1 MVSGAAHSKTF
12 SWARLASFLL
22 FWLMIAGKSAKD
34 VPVGAVAAVA
44 ATWISLKLLPPGG
57 ARLRVWPLFLLLAR
71 LLRGSLVAG
80 LDVARRALAPR
91 PDLRPGFVSCPL
103 TLPEGE
109 ARNVFLLL
117 QSLMPGTLPTGA
129 EDGKALVHGLDLSQP
144 IVESFAAEE
153 ARFKRAIGHE

>member
-1 MVSGAAHSKTF
+1 MSSGAPHRKRF
-12 SWARLASFLL
+12 SWARLAFFFL
-22 FWLMIAGKSAKD
+22 FWLMIAGRSVSD
-34 VPVGAVAAVA
+34 IPVGAAAA
-44 ATWISLKLLPPGG
+44 AAAFWVSLKLLPSGD
-57 ARLRVWPLFLLLAR
+57 ARVRAGPLFLLVAR

-80 LDVARRALAPR
+80 FDVARRALAPR

-109 ARNVFLLL
+109 ARNVFCLL

-144 IVESFAAEE
+144 IAENFAAEE
-153 ARFKRAIGHE
+153 RLFKRTIGHE